1 MGDAHSS
8 APTVAPFRLC
18 HRLVWALLTMAVLCA
33 GCLWAARAS
42 GEYLRVDEPAASDV
56 IVVLADGP
64 TDLRYFKALQLSRSG
79 LGDLVL
85 VNASTTFVK
94 YGRSDA
100 ERSQRFIEETAADLT
115 PRVHVCPLQATST
128 AAEAR
133 FVGRC
138 LEPTGARRIL
148 LVTDA
153 HRTRRARA
161 IFRTLLPQYQWSVAA
176 VDNPGVYGIRWWQ
189 RREWAEIY
197 LLEWEKTFW
206 WYAVDHWLA
215 LGLNSTEPLEHPG
228 R

>member
-8 APTVAPFRLC
+8 VPEFAPSRFRR
-18 HRLVWALLTMAVLCA
+18 RLFWALLTMAVLCA

-56 IVVLADGP
+56 IVVLAGGR
-64 TDLRYFKALQLSRSG
+64 TDLRYFKALQLKRSG

-85 VNASTTFVK
+85 VDASTTFVK
-94 YGRSDA
+94 YGRSEA
-100 ERSQRFIEETAADLT
+100 EWSQRFIEETAADLA

-128 AAEAR
+128 AAETR

-138 LEPTGARRIL
+138 LEPTGARRVL

-153 HRTRRARA
+153 YHTRRALT

-176 VDNPGVYGIRWWQ
+176 VDNPEVYGVRWWQ
-189 RREWAEIY
+189 RREWAKTY
-197 LLEWEKTFW
+197 LGEWEKTFW
-206 WYAVDHWLA
+206 WYAVD
-215 LGLNSTEPLEHPG
+215 